1 MKEKEIPSDTINKD
15 TIVDPRTGKEVEVE
29 TIAGIDLNDGDL
41 DPIIDEIK
49 KIMYEKFK
57 TPRFRHKRPVEIFFM
72 AIQEMY
78 RRKHP
83 RLVQYI
89 DMLKDNDR
97 VNIHTA
103 TEEQVSKIGEDEETT
118 PISLIYFY
126 NVIARDIRNI
136 ANEFAYRMN
145 QEDLNDSKSR
155 EQRKF
160 EGKDRLV

>member
-1 MKEKEIPSDTINKD
+1 
-15 TIVDPRTGKEVEVE
+15 
-29 TIAGIDLNDGDL
+29 
-41 DPIIDEIK
+41 
-49 KIMYEKFK
+49 
-57 TPRFRHKRPVEIFFM
+57 
-72 AIQEMY
+72 
-78 RRKHP
+78 
-83 RLVQYI
+83 
-89 DMLKDNDR
+89 MLKDNDR
-97 VNIHTA
+97 VNIHDA
-103 TEEQVSKIGEDEETT
+103 TEEQISKIGEDEETT